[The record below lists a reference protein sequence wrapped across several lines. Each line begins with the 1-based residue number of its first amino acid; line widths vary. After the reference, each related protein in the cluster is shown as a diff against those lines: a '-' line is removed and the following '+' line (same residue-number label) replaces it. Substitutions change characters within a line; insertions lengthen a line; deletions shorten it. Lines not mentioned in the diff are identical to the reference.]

1 MRVVIFLILITAALG
16 IDAKENGD
24 LSLYVGAITSHPFSD
39 GYSVTDYDSPGSY
52 QCEHR
57 SEFDK
62 TCKIVREKIEHS
74 FNESNRLL
82 AIEYKRVFAGYF
94 KNSFNDDSF
103 ALGYR
108 FSKQW
113 GNWEGSILAGV
124 TYGYR
129 DCTSS
134 WDQFED
140 KKVCPAVSPM
150 ITYTKYDI
158 KPTLIVIGEAISL
171 TARKDF

>member
-1 MRVVIFLILITAALG
+1 MRIIIFLILISAALG
-16 IDAKENGD
+16 VDAKEGD
-24 LSLYVGAITSHPFSD
+24 LSLYVGAITSHPFSG
-39 GYSVTDYDSPGSY
+39 GYTTI
-52 QCEHR
+52 E
-57 SEFDK
+57 DK
-62 TCKIVREKIEHS
+62 RVCSLYSGCIDIKEEVERD
-74 FNESNRLL
+74 FNESNQLL
-82 AIEYKRVFAGYF
+82 GIEYKHVFVGYF
-94 KNSFNDDSF
+94 KNSFNDDAF

-108 FSKQW
+108 FSRQW
-113 GNWEGSILAGV
+113 GNWEGSIMVGG

-134 WDQFED
+134 WDQYAD